1 MHIGSNVSTLCRD
14 NCCGSSLLLLWA
26 SLNSQVVSRH
36 SILWSL
42 LICKSM
48 MQVLTVDFLF
58 KAYTAKHIKVDQPS
72 IFHDVIF
79 DKADMHLRR

>member
-1 MHIGSNVSTLCRD
+1 
-14 NCCGSSLLLLWA
+14 
-26 SLNSQVVSRH
+26 
-36 SILWSL
+36 
-42 LICKSM
+42 M

-72 IFHDVIF
+72 IFYDVIF